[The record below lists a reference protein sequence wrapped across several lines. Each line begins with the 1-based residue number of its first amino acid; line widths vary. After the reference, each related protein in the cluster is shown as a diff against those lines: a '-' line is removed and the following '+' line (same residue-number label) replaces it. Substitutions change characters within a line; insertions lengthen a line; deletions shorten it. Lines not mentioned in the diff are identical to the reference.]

1 MGDKGNRYSPRLK
14 AEVALSAYRNDRT
27 LSELSAEYGVSSM
40 QIGRWKKTLSD
51 RASELFET
59 GSSMDPE
66 KITDPVYNEELMKA
80 IDRQYIQTPF
90 YGSRRM
96 AIWLKGQ
103 GYAVNRKRVMRLMHK
118 MGLEGQAP
126 GPSTSKPHPEHKVY
140 PYLLRGLEI
149 TSVNQVWSTDITY
162 IPLRQGYMYLAAVM
176 DWHSRYVLSWELSN
190 SLDSEFCVRAL
201 EVALR
206 RGKPEIFNTDQGSQF
221 TSDDFTS
228 RLLGNAIRISM
239 DGRGRALDNIFIER
253 LWRSLKYECIYL
265 NEYENVP
272 ELLEGLKWWFGF
284 YNEKRPHTA
293 LPGKINPR
301 SMYEKCLIS

>member
-1 MGDKGNRYSPRLK
+1 LSV
-14 AEVALSAYRNDRT
+14 AERRSFINPCDAEMSVRRQCELLALSRSGYYRSLLPCRE
-27 LSELSAEYGVSSM
+27 SEA
-40 QIGRWKKTLSD
+40 
-51 RASELFET
+51 
-59 GSSMDPE
+59 
-66 KITDPVYNEELMKA
+66 NEELMKA

-162 IPLRQGYMYLAAVM
+162 IPLRQGYMYLAAG
-176 DWHSRYVLSWELSN
+176 
-190 SLDSEFCVRAL
+190 
-201 EVALR
+201 
-206 RGKPEIFNTDQGSQF
+206 GKPEIFNTDQGSQF

-228 RLLGNAIRISM
+228 RLLGNAIRIGM

-293 LPGKINPR
+293 LPGKITPR

>member
-59 GSSMDPE
+59 GSSMDLE
-66 KITDPVYNEELMKA
+66 KITDPLYNEELMKA

-162 IPLRQGYMYLAAVM
+162 IPLKQGYMYLAAVM
-176 DWHSRYVLSWELSN
+176 DWYSRYVLSWELSN

-284 YNEKRPHTA
+284 YNEERPHTA
-293 LPGKINPR
+293 LPGKITPR

>member
-59 GSSMDPE
+59 GSSMDLE
-66 KITDPVYNEELMKA
+66 KITDPLYNEELMKA

-149 TSVNQVWSTDITY
+149 TSVNQV
-162 IPLRQGYMYLAAVM
+162 
-176 DWHSRYVLSWELSN
+176 
-190 SLDSEFCVRAL
+190 
-201 EVALR
+201 
-206 RGKPEIFNTDQGSQF
+206 
-221 TSDDFTS
+221 
-228 RLLGNAIRISM
+228 
-239 DGRGRALDNIFIER
+239 
-253 LWRSLKYECIYL
+253 
-265 NEYENVP
+265 
-272 ELLEGLKWWFGF
+272 
-284 YNEKRPHTA
+284 
-293 LPGKINPR
+293 
-301 SMYEKCLIS
+301 

>member
-1 MGDKGNRYSPRLK
+1 MSV
-14 AEVALSAYRNDRT
+14 AERRSFINPCDAEMSVRRQCELLALSRSGYYRSLLPCRE
-27 LSELSAEYGVSSM
+27 SEA
-40 QIGRWKKTLSD
+40 
-51 RASELFET
+51 
-59 GSSMDPE
+59 
-66 KITDPVYNEELMKA
+66 NEELMKA

-103 GYAVNRKRVMRLMHK
+103 GYAVNRKRVMRLMRK

-206 RGKPEIFNTDQGSQF
+206 RGKPEIFNTDQGRHF

-293 LPGKINPR
+293 LPGKITPR